1 MFESV
6 FNTAEATLSV
16 RSAVICTGVSL
27 LCGLIIAICYYYTD
41 RKRANRGF
49 CLSLV
54 VIPALVQAVIMMV
67 NGNLGTGVAIMG
79 AFTLVRF
86 RSIPGSAREISAIF
100 FTMVTGLAFGM
111 GYLTYGCYVTVA
123 LCVVML
129 LVHFFPVRMRA
140 EKMQSLKV
148 TIYEDL
154 DYMTIFDDLF
164 REYLKSYDKV
174 MVKTTNMGSMYQLQY
189 NIEMKNPGKEKEF
202 IDALRA
208 RNGNL
213 TIICGNATEAGE
225 TL

>member
-79 AFTLVRF
+79 AFT
-86 RSIPGSAREISAIF
+86 
-100 FTMVTGLAFGM
+100 
-111 GYLTYGCYVTVA
+111 
-123 LCVVML
+123 

-225 TL
+225 AL